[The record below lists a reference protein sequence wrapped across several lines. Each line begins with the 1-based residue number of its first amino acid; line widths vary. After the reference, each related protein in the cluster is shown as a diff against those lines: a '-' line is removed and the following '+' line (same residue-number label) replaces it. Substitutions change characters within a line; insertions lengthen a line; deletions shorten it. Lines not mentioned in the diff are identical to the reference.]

1 MTSFFNFWKKKN
13 KNLNKAEV
21 SAKEKGIIGR
31 YYENDLPVIVKF
43 VNEFPENH
51 LRIKFPMLTVISWKY
66 EGETNNGMPLTE
78 TNEKMIVL
86 EDAIENTMDS
96 SKQYLHAYSRTG
108 NNLKEFV
115 YYSSSQD
122 QFMTL
127 LNETLVTH
135 ERYPIEINFYDD
147 PEWNEFKK
155 LIEDFKN

>member
-96 SKQYLHAYSRTG
+96 SKQYLDAYSRTG